1 MRRYLDKNRKKNNR
15 PACWCVE
22 INYKGKRRR
31 KFFKSFK
38 EAKDYDVNKWI
49 LSLSDEPDGTD
60 TLVKQGIELYLKD
73 YAERY
78 PDGKLQQLE
87 NRLSWLLKWGL
98 GDEKLDD
105 LDESFLTRKVSQQSS
120 WTTQSSK
127 FTYKNAFVI
136 FLNWCGSVGY
146 CKKKEWKIKT
156 IRVKPK
162 DREIGVLTVEQT
174 KALLAE
180 LNPKYRTPMAIML
193 FAGLRP
199 QGEMEKLKYEHI
211 THGKWIDVP
220 ASKTPKRLIE
230 GLPENIWSWIPKN
243 GKGHVLSPSWNAL
256 RLERRRC
263 AERLGFK
270 YPADG
275 ARHSF
280 GTYGYWLKGLEWTMH
295 SMGHA
300 NYETFKKYYKNPRIP
315 KTESEKYFS
324 LVNVGQNV

>member
-1 MRRYLDKNRKKNNR
+1 MRIYLDKNRKKNNR

-22 INYKGKRRR
+22 INYKEKRRR
-31 KFFKSFK
+31 KFFKDYK
-38 EAKDYDVNKWI
+38 EARLYDVNEWI

-78 PDGKLQQLE
+78 PEGKIQQLE

-105 LDESFLTRKVSQQSS
+105 LDESFLARKVSQQSS

-136 FLNWCGSVGY
+136 FLNWCGAVGY
-146 CKKKEWKIKT
+146 CRKKEWKIKT

-162 DREIGVLTVEQT
+162 AREIGVLTVGQT

-180 LNPKYRTPMAIML
+180 INPKYRTPMAIML

-211 THGKWIDVP
+211 SHGKWIDVP

-243 GKGHVLSPSWNAL
+243 GKGHILSSWNAL
-256 RLERRRC
+256 RLNRRRT
-263 AERLGFK
+263 ASKLGFN

-280 GTYGYWLKGLEWTMH
+280 ATYGYWLKGLEWTMH
-295 SMGHA
+295 SMGHM
-300 NYETFKKYYKNPRIP
+300 NYETFKKYYKNPRVP
-315 KTESEKYFS
+315 KTEAEKYFS
-324 LVNVGQNV
+324 IKCVSDIHV